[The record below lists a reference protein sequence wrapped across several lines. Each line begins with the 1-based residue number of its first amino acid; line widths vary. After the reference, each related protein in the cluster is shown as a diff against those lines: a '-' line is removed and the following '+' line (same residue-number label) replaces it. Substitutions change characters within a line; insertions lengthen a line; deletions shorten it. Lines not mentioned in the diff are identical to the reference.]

1 MLSRVFVAKM
11 LCPLADPAELLT
23 ALRRFGL
30 ENDRLD
36 AVVARRLNAGAIE
49 FKAMDHLHAV
59 DELTPGQL
67 GDRLA
72 LTSGAVTAL
81 IDRLERHGWVERV
94 PHETDRRS
102 VVIRRARKSGEVPQ
116 LYEAYGKRLKEAA
129 AGLSEEEC
137 AACLAFLERASAAA
151 VATADEV
158 KESTSSGRAPTGS
171 PAPGSR
177 PIPGA

>member
-1 MLSRVFVAKM
+1 MLR
-11 LCPLADPAELLT
+11 PLADVAELLA

-49 FKAMDHLHAV
+49 FKAMDHLHAT

-72 LTSGAVTAL
+72 LSSGAVTAL

-102 VVIRRARKSGEVPQ
+102 VVVRRAKKSQDAPK
-116 LYEAYGKRLKEAA
+116 LYEAFGKRVYEAA
-129 AGLSEEEC
+129 EHLSEEEC
-137 AACLAFLERASAAA
+137 AACLAFLERASVAAI
-151 VATADEV
+151 ATADEV
-158 KESTSSGRAPTGS
+158 KGSTGTGQAPTGS
-171 PAPGSR
+171 PELGSR
-177 PIPGA
+177 PTPGA